1 MRLANLN
8 IFLAC
13 LVPSYFL
20 LSFPAVLL
28 VMIVTAPFQALIK
41 NHESWLLFSPYLLIF
56 FALLLLSFKYDLSP
70 KVRKPERERRYR
82 IGHWLIGAMH
92 IVALVA
98 VITPLILAKLSHN
111 PENVLYLWFAM
122 PVIVVGFFVWASGLF
137 MVWSSRA

>member
-13 LVPSYFL
+13 LVPSYML
-20 LSFPAVLL
+20 LTAPAVML

-41 NHESWLLFSPYLLIF
+41 NHESWLFFGSYILIF
-56 FALLLLSFKYDLSP
+56 LSLLLLSLKYDLSP

-92 IVALVA
+92 IIALVA
-98 VITPLILAKLSHN
+98 VITPSILAKLSHN
-111 PENVLYLWFAM
+111 PDNALYLWLAM
-122 PVIVVGFFVWASGLF
+122 PVIAVGFFVWASGLF